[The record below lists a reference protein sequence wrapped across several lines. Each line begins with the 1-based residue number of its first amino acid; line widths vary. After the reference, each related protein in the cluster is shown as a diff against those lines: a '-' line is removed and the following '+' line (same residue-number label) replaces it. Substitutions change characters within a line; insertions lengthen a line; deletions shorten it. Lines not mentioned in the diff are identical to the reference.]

1 MRTIFDRLG
10 WGVAGAAIVTLV
22 VILAGAVR
30 AGPLDPPGAPA
41 PTAGVLRPG
50 TPISTLPYTIT
61 QPGSYY
67 VTGNL
72 TGASGQNGILINA
85 NSVTLDL
92 NGFTLQGV
100 PGSGT
105 GVKVDQ
111 SGFKR
116 AITIRNGI
124 VRGWG
129 DTGISAQFAIGGVL
143 DSLTAEGNGLFGI
156 VVGADSTLTHCTA
169 VYNGATGIEVQRS
182 TIRDC
187 TATGN
192 GGNGFRI
199 GASVLIDCIS
209 DDNGFD
215 GITAS
220 FSSSIQGCV
229 VEQNGGRGIHAQSS
243 AVRDNRVAQNDGN
256 GIEIEQNGSLVVGN
270 SVHINSFI
278 GAGSGILVSGSSSRI
293 DGNHVTDEG
302 GTPTQEV
309 GINVTGSGNVVVRNT
324 ARGNVDNYSLTGAG
338 GDYGPET
345 LAATTTSP
353 WANIAY

>member
-22 VILAGAVR
+22 LVLAGAVG
-30 AGPLDPPGAPA
+30 AGPLDPPGAPG

-50 TPISTLPYTIT
+50 TPISALPYTIS
-61 QPGSYY
+61 QSGSYY

-111 SGFKR
+111 TGFKR

-143 DSLTAEGNGLFGI
+143 DSLTAEGNGTFGI
-156 VVGADSTLTHCTA
+156 VVGADSTLTHCA
-169 VYNGATGIEVQRS
+169 VLYNGATGIEAQRS

-187 TATGN
+187 TAAAN
-192 GGNGFRI
+192 GGNGFRFT
-199 GASVLIDCIS
+199 ASVLIDCVS
-209 DDNGFD
+209 DDNAFD
-215 GITAS
+215 GIVAS
-220 FSSSIQGCV
+220 YSSRVQGCV
-229 VEQNGGRGIHAQSS
+229 VQQNGGRGIHALSS
-243 AVRDNRVAQNDGN
+243 VVTDNEVTQNDGN
-256 GIEIEQNGSLVVGN
+256 GIEIEQNGSLVSGN
-270 SVHINSFI
+270 NVHINSFN
-278 GAGSGILVSGSSSRI
+278 GAGAGILVTGSASRI

-338 GDYGPET
+338 GDYGPEA